1 MSPRRISLIL
11 SFFVLFLPFV
21 ALANDSDI
29 FISEFSIGSE
39 NVDDDFIELYNQ
51 SSIDISL
58 KEWRLC
64 RRTKTNTSTCESRS
78 SSLIKTFSTNEKIPA
93 HGFYLWTNGNGEKY
107 TAIPADTHTDQ
118 ALTTNNSLAVYNSD
132 GVLVDAVTWGSGHA
146 LPFAPTPILSNPVA
160 KKSHTRNFNTLAW
173 EENQSPTPTNSHGQ
187 MLASSPPTIPDPKP
201 IPPSPTKTNTL
212 IRINELLPNPFN
224 EDDEWIEFY
233 NFGPDN
239 IALDNFTISDATN
252 KPYIFPA
259 KTTLEAKHFLLLL
272 RKDSD
277 IALNN
282 TNEIVTLADASK
294 NIVSQVSYGKTI
306 EGASLN
312 YAPSGYRWSRTI
324 TPGAENILG
333 NAPETKGK
341 DIPDTA
347 YRGVLTV
354 FSADGKDGDGDHIKY
369 TWDFGDG
376 HKSYKGETT
385 HRYEE
390 EGKYEGTLT
399 VSDGTESTVTAFTI
413 DVEKYD
419 APKIRMTEL
428 IPNPDGKDTD
438 AEFITLENRSKKSV
452 DLLGWSIAT
461 GWKKLVNHPI
471 RESFVI
477 PKKSS
482 RNITHASSAFTLP
495 NEKGRIE
502 LRSPDGKTVQKLK
515 YNLKG
520 KSAEEDARLVKEKGK
535 KWEWIARQGTGNE
548 EQGTIQTADEP
559 PADGLSAVAGA
570 SAVID
575 EQEKQL
581 KQDTERIT
589 LRKNR
594 GEELLSTEQNPTEE
608 MRRLISYGTDIETP
622 IAVLA
627 LVPRVAG
634 VTDEASQ
641 AEEEQNNIDEHFN
654 MNALINHW
662 LAEE

>member
-29 FISEFSIGSE
+29 FISEIQIAGVKADDEFIRLSNTTESAINLTGFKLSKKSLASGTCKESALVSE
-39 NVDDDFIELYNQ
+39 KGFTGIIEPKGTFV
-51 SSIDISL
+51 ISHPSY
-58 KEWRLC
+58 K
-64 RRTKTNTSTCESRS
+64 
-78 SSLIKTFSTNEKIPA
+78 
-93 HGFYLWTNGNGEKY
+93 EKY
-107 TAIPADTHTDQ
+107 NAPLTYTSDSYYITDNTVI
-118 ALTTNNSLAVYNSD
+118 LLYDKNKKLIDRKAVGNACD
-132 GVLVDAVTWGSGHA
+132 E
-146 LPFAPTPILSNPVA
+146 I
-160 KKSHTRNFNTLAW
+160 
-173 EENQSPTPTNSHGQ
+173 
-187 MLASSPPTIPDPKP
+187 
-201 IPPSPTKTNTL
+201 IPPPSIPNIYD
-212 IRINELLPNPFN
+212 IRINEVFPNPLD

-376 HKSYKGETT
+376 HKSYKSETT

-390 EGKYEGTLT
+390 EGEYEGTLT

-438 AEFITLENRSKKSV
+438 AEYITLENRSKKSV

-477 PKKSS
+477 PKKSK
-482 RNITHASSAFTLP
+482 RDITHAFSAFTLP

-520 KSAEEDARLVKEKGK
+520 KSAEENARLVKEKGK
-535 KWEWIARQGTGNE
+535 KWEWMLNQVAPRIAVVPLLSGATAVRDQEKGIEKQE
-548 EQGTIQTADEP
+548 EQLQ
-559 PADGLSAVAGA
+559 
-570 SAVID
+570 
-575 EQEKQL
+575 K
-581 KQDTERIT
+581 DTERIT

-594 GEELLSTEQNPTEE
+594 GEELLSTETNAPEE

-641 AEEEQNNIDEHFN
+641 AEQNNIDEHFN